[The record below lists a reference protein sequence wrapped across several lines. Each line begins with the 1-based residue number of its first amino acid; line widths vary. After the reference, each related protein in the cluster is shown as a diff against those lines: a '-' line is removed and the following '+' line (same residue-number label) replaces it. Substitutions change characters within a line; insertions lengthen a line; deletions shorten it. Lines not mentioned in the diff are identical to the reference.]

1 MASSLSKVILA
12 LGQARRHT
20 APNLGCR
27 EAEPPGWFDVSQKI
41 SAQDVVH
48 VSVLSWWSCQS
59 PVAHSS
65 VLLNHL
71 NSFHGGMF
79 KINPKFD
86 ADSLL
91 YLLSHFECDG
101 HTVHM
106 LTQKHLPP
114 PLTTTVK
121 SSLLTRALS
130 SPLSLAARL
139 HQCHTNHSRCIND
152 GWTFSGT
159 TSIYIY
165 TPTHKDFASSL
176 TTRLWDLIILG
187 LKNFI
192 FSYNKVKF
200 YTLQFIYFPLTYF
213 LRIQI
218 FDTLRHGLDILI
230 KPTTKGA
237 IVFFNLTL
245 SHLSI
250 TLFFPIQEFPKP
262 FPHSLSHWHEAQTP
276 ASIFWGPTNSKGD
289 IVSASQTSQVGLKT
303 TLWTMHELP
312 NLTKM
317 KLKEFYVQ
325 GHIDN

>member
-1 MASSLSKVILA
+1 MATQYTCSLKSIYHPHWLLQWSHPCSHMRIPVHSPWLPGYINVIQTIL
-12 LGQARRHT
+12 
-20 APNLGCR
+20 
-27 EAEPPGWFDVSQKI
+27 
-41 SAQDVVH
+41 VV
-48 VSVLSWWSCQS
+48 LMMAGLFLEQ
-59 PVAHSS
+59 P
-65 VLLNHL
+65 
-71 NSFHGGMF
+71 
-79 KINPKFD
+79 
-86 ADSLL
+86 
-91 YLLSHFECDG
+91 
-101 HTVHM
+101 
-106 LTQKHLPP
+106 Q
-114 PLTTTVK
+114 
-121 SSLLTRALS
+121 
-130 SPLSLAARL
+130 
-139 HQCHTNHSRCIND
+139 
-152 GWTFSGT
+152 
-159 TSIYIY
+159 YIY
-165 TPTHKDFASSL
+165 TPTHKDFATSL
-176 TTRLWDLIILG
+176 TTRFWDLIILG